1 MFLGDAGAS
10 PVQRPEAHLIDGG
23 EREFPGQLGP
33 HLYRCRSGVPVDVWE
48 CMTQLFLDS
57 GELVQKFTYGEVC
70 AGVFGFAAHEVGDL
84 QGVPQVKVCI
94 RMVCSVQWCMGEN
107 EATWGP

>member
-1 MFLGDAGAS
+1 
-10 PVQRPEAHLIDGG
+10 
-23 EREFPGQLGP
+23 
-33 HLYRCRSGVPVDVWE
+33 
-48 CMTQLFLDS
+48 MTQLFLDS
-57 GELVQKFTYGEVC
+57 GELVQELTYGEVC